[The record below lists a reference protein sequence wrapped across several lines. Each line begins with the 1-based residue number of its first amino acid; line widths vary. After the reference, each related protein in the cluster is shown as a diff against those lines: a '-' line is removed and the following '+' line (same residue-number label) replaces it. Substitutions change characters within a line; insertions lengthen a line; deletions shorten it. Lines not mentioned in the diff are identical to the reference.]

1 MVVDLFSW
9 KTMKTKQGNKNL
21 PLVGEKHTQIMRE
34 VETIQQ
40 MILEG
45 QEYYNGMRLPKVQRT
60 GTLYQIKTHALL
72 IAQKIVKSWK

>member
-1 MVVDLFSW
+1 M
-9 KTMKTKQGNKNL
+9 
-21 PLVGEKHTQIMRE
+21 GEKHTQIMKE

>member
-1 MVVDLFSW
+1 
-9 KTMKTKQGNKNL
+9 MK
-21 PLVGEKHTQIMRE
+21 E

-45 QEYYNGMRLPKVQRT
+45 QEYCNGIRLPKVQRT

-72 IAQKIVKSWK
+72 IAQKLVRSWK